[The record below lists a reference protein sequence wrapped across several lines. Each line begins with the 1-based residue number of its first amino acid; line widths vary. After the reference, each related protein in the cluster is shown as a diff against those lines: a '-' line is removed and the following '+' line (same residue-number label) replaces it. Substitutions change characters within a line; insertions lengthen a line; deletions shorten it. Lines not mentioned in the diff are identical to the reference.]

1 MKTYTQAEF
10 DEFPVIDG
18 IRQCPTGNYTQIKRF
33 GERCSFGGRC
43 RFSEGCSFG
52 EWCSFGER
60 CRFGERCSFGE
71 GCSFG
76 ERCSFGKRCSFEKLA
91 MEHRPYFIR
100 INNIGS
106 RQDGCI
112 IYNAAS
118 GLHVRSGCW
127 FGTESEFIAR
137 VKDTHEDSKY
147 VRQYLAAIE
156 LARITF
162 GEGENE

>member
-1 MKTYTQAEF
+1 MKTYTQSEF
-10 DEFPVIDG
+10 DAFPVIDG

-33 GERCSFGGRC
+33 GEV
-43 RFSEGCSFG
+43 CSFG
-52 EWCSFGER
+52 EWCSFGE
-60 CRFGERCSFGE
+60 

-76 ERCSFGKRCSFEKLA
+76 ERCSFEKLA

-147 VRQYLAAIE
+147 ARQYLAAIE

-162 GEGENE
+162 GEGENEKSR

>member
-43 RFSEGCSFG
+43 RFSK
-52 EWCSFGER
+52 R
-60 CRFGERCSFGE
+60 
-71 GCSFG
+71 CSFG

>member
-1 MKTYTQAEF
+1 MKTYTQSEF

-18 IRQCPTGNYTQIKRF
+18 IRQCPTGNYTQIKR
-33 GERCSFGGRC
+33 
-43 RFSEGCSFG
+43 
-52 EWCSFGER
+52 
-60 CRFGERCSFGE
+60 
-71 GCSFG
+71 FG

-147 VRQYLAAIE
+147 ARQYLAAIE